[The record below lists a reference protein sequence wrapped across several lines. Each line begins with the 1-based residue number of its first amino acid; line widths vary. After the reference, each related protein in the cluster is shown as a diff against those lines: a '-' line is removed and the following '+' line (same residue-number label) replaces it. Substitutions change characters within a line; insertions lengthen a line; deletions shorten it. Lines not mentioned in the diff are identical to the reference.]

1 MELTADYESMNT
13 ENGTQESFKSARLNA
28 CMKSIQIITQSKPL
42 FGVEPTQEDNQH
54 ALSLVETMKKL
65 YPKNQMVI
73 LLEADS
79 RNSSG
84 DFEGALALC
93 DECAS
98 GSDGTDGFP
107 YVMKANIYQGQFLM
121 LMEQMQQG
129 NIAVRDELLQA
140 KETIEQNFRKALECE
155 PNMVEAYTRLAQFYT
170 MLGQP
175 DEALKL
181 LDQGLEHVRYRD
193 EAIETLNLRT
203 ITSAQ
208 VKANTFIMTNCP
220 PPGYPGM

>member
-107 YVMKANIYQGQFLM
+107 YVMKANIYQGQCK
-121 LMEQMQQG
+121 
-129 NIAVRDELLQA
+129 D
-140 KETIEQNFRKALECE
+140 
-155 PNMVEAYTRLAQFYT
+155 
-170 MLGQP
+170 
-175 DEALKL
+175 
-181 LDQGLEHVRYRD
+181 
-193 EAIETLNLRT
+193 
-203 ITSAQ
+203 
-208 VKANTFIMTNCP
+208 
-220 PPGYPGM
+220 